1 MIASMLIKEDI
12 LSLELKDT
20 LGEAIARMNEYNVSH
35 FPVCDEGKFIG
46 IISEKDIINSYDNE
60 TKINKDILKIDNH
73 CMNEHQ
79 YFYEVLKL
87 SNDQQLSIIAVVDDA
102 DQYIGSITHNDI
114 ISYFANSMSV
124 ELPGGVIILEVSEND
139 YSLTE
144 IANIVESNDAKVL
157 SSYIV
162 SKMNSTK
169 LEVVIKVS
177 KINLD
182 LIIKTFERYNYKIV
196 ASYQESTNYDELR
209 DNYDSLIN
217 YLNI

>member
-1 MIASMLIKEDI
+1 
-12 LSLELKDT
+12 
-20 LGEAIARMNEYNVSH
+20 V
-35 FPVCDEGKFIG
+35 
-46 IISEKDIINSYDNE
+46 
-60 TKINKDILKIDNH
+60 
-73 CMNEHQ
+73 NEHQ

-87 SNDQQLSIIAVVDDA
+87 ASDQQLSIIAVVDDA
-102 DQYIGSITHNDI
+102 GQYMGSITQNDL
-114 ISYFANSMSV
+114 ISYFAKSMSV
-124 ELPGGVIILEVSEND
+124 DLPGGVIILEVSEND

-144 IANIVESNDAKVL
+144 IANIVESNDAKIL
-157 SSYIV
+157 SSYII
-162 SKMNSTK
+162 SKTNSIK

-182 LIIKTFERYNYKIV
+182 SIIKTFERYNYKIV